1 MTKLGVI
8 VAAYNVENEI
18 LRCLESLH
26 NQNFED
32 AQFIIV
38 NDGSTD
44 GTKNVIADY
53 ISNSNDKRFV
63 FFDKTNNGISSTR
76 NYGLQKA
83 NSDYVMFVDG
93 DDALSDDQDFLY
105 KISNIMDKDSLDI
118 LEFNYDEKNDKGKQ
132 KKFTERKSTQI
143 ISGTELFYESIYN
156 DRFDSYVWHYV
167 YRLNLLKDNVFW
179 FKENTYIE
187 DVLFIIPVL
196 LAAKKAK
203 YVDEIGYTYIR
214 RNNSITNNSNVS
226 HRKKLVK
233 DHISVLEKVN
243 QNIENTPIDSRYIE
257 RIDNLLA
264 RAFMVN
270 VIKAKGYNIPIT
282 RNEINGF
289 LKNKKLT
296 KANQIKK
303 EVILG
308 SPQFVI
314 NALSKLMIKIFP

>member
-8 VAAYNVENEI
+8 VAVYNVENEI

-63 FFDKTNNGISSTR
+63 FFDKINNGISSTR

-105 KISNIMDKDSLDI
+105 KVSNIMDKDSLDI
-118 LEFNYDEKNDKGKQ
+118 LEFNYEEKNDKGKQ
-132 KKFTERKSTQI
+132 KKFTERKSTQV

-167 YRLNLLKDNVFW
+167 YRLNLLKNNVFW

-196 LAAKKAK
+196 LATKKAK
-203 YVDEIGYTYIR
+203 YVDEIGYMYIR
-214 RNNSITNNSNVS
+214 RNNSITNNSNIS

-243 QNIENTPIDSRYIE
+243 QKIENTPIDSRYIG

-282 RNEINGF
+282 KDKISDF
-289 LKNKKLT
+289 LKNKRLT
-296 KANQIKK
+296 RANQIKK

-308 SPQFVI
+308 FPQFVI
-314 NALSKLMIKIFP
+314 NTLSKLMIKIFP

>member
-83 NSDYVMFVDG
+83 NSDYVMFIDG
-93 DDALSDDQDFLY
+93 DDALSNDQDFLY

-118 LEFNYDEKNDKGKQ
+118 LEFNYEEKNDKGKQ
-132 KKFTERKSTQI
+132 KKFTERKSTQV
-143 ISGTELFYESIYN
+143 ISGTKLFYESIYN

-196 LAAKKAK
+196 LVAKKAK

-226 HRKKLVK
+226 HRKKIVK
-233 DHISVLEKVN
+233 DHINVLEKVN
-243 QNIENTPIDSRYIE
+243 QKIENTPIDSRYIE

-282 RNEINGF
+282 KNEISDF
-289 LKNKKLT
+289 LKNKRLT
-296 KANQIKK
+296 RANQIKK

>member
-44 GTKNVIADY
+44 ETKNVIVDY

-63 FFDKTNNGISSTR
+63 FFDKANNGISSTR

-118 LEFNYDEKNDKGKQ
+118 LEFNYEEKNNKGKQ
-132 KKFTERKSTQI
+132 KKFTERKSTQV

-156 DRFDSYVWHYV
+156 NRFDSYVWHYM

-196 LAAKKAK
+196 LASKKAK

-243 QNIENTPIDSRYIE
+243 QKIENTPIDSRYVG

-282 RNEINGF
+282 KNEINDF
-289 LKNKKLT
+289 LKNKELT
-296 KANQIKK
+296 RANQIKK
-303 EVILG
+303 EVILK

>member
-44 GTKNVIADY
+44 ETKNVIVDY

-83 NSDYVMFVDG
+83 NNDYVMFVDG

-105 KISNIMDKDSLDI
+105 KMSNIMDKNSLDI
-118 LEFNYDEKNDKGKQ
+118 LEFNYEEKNDKGKQ
-132 KKFTERKSTQI
+132 KKFTERKSTQVI
-143 ISGTELFYESIYN
+143 NGTELFYESIYN

-233 DHISVLEKVN
+233 DHINVLEKVN
-243 QNIENTPIDSRYIE
+243 QKIENTPIDSRYIG

-282 RNEINGF
+282 KDEINDF

-296 KANQIKK
+296 RANQVKK